1 MSDVFPEGQ
10 PEETSAR
17 EEREAL
23 QAWHKYGKYPY
34 LLAKFAFF
42 GAICVLL
49 FVCLRTVES
58 VAFPLFLSLLTA
70 YLLDP
75 LIDRF
80 EEKNI
85 DRTLAIAI
93 VILLMGLGFVL
104 LVLVLYPLVARQV
117 INVAQKF
124 PTLLDTLQTKVIPW
138 LQSQAGFEMP
148 VNLQTAV
155 TQYGEELKSAA
166 PTIFKKVGDWGTG
179 LLTQTGVIVA
189 SLLNLIMI
197 PIFTFY
203 FLRDFD
209 RMKDGAAQFIP
220 LYRRGVVVD
229 RLYKIDDVVGAWFR
243 GQIQVSLILA
253 ALYGV
258 GLGTAFAVTGH
269 EAFDGF
275 ALGAISGLLNVIPY
289 VGFAVGFVL
298 SVLVVLIEWTGWGS
312 LIGVLIVFSVV
323 QGLEGY
329 VITPKVVGEKV
340 GLSPVAV
347 IIVLLLGGE
356 LAGLLGVLLAIPV
369 AGAFKVL
376 LPDIIGM
383 YRQSAYFTGSD
394 PSALEMMHHDD
405 LEKKRAYKESDA
417 VASTTAQESPPVD
430 DASADEVD
438 EAESLDDVGELEG
451 EEEMNDAVAE
461 EAPPADDS
469 VEEGDEEASEVA
481 SKDPSDVQDEEL
493 EPADVVKP
501 SRASSEEE

>member
-1 MSDVFPEGQ
+1 
-10 PEETSAR
+10 
-17 EEREAL
+17 
-23 QAWHKYGKYPY
+23 
-34 LLAKFAFF
+34 
-42 GAICVLL
+42 
-49 FVCLRTVES
+49 
-58 VAFPLFLSLLTA
+58 
-70 YLLDP
+70 
-75 LIDRF
+75 
-80 EEKNI
+80 
-85 DRTLAIAI
+85 
-93 VILLMGLGFVL
+93 
-104 LVLVLYPLVARQV
+104 
-117 INVAQKF
+117 
-124 PTLLDTLQTKVIPW
+124 
-138 LQSQAGFEMP
+138 
-148 VNLQTAV
+148 
-155 TQYGEELKSAA
+155 
-166 PTIFKKVGDWGTG
+166 
-179 LLTQTGVIVA
+179 
-189 SLLNLIMI
+189 
-197 PIFTFY
+197 
-203 FLRDFD
+203 
-209 RMKDGAAQFIP
+209 
-220 LYRRGVVVD
+220 
-229 RLYKIDDVVGAWFR
+229 
-243 GQIQVSLILA
+243 
-253 ALYGV
+253 
-258 GLGTAFAVTGH
+258 
-269 EAFDGF
+269 FDGF

-405 LEKKRAYKESDA
+405 LEKKRAYKEPDA
-417 VASTTAQESPPVD
+417 AAEATAQESPPVD
-430 DASADEVD
+430 DAAADEVD

-481 SKDPSDVQDEEL
+481 SKDPSDVQDEEP

>member
-258 GLGTAFAVTGH
+258 GLGTA
-269 EAFDGF
+269 
-275 ALGAISGLLNVIPY
+275 
-289 VGFAVGFVL
+289 
-298 SVLVVLIEWTGWGS
+298 
-312 LIGVLIVFSVV
+312 
-323 QGLEGY
+323 
-329 VITPKVVGEKV
+329 
-340 GLSPVAV
+340 
-347 IIVLLLGGE
+347 
-356 LAGLLGVLLAIPV
+356 
-369 AGAFKVL
+369 
-376 LPDIIGM
+376 
-383 YRQSAYFTGSD
+383 
-394 PSALEMMHHDD
+394 
-405 LEKKRAYKESDA
+405 
-417 VASTTAQESPPVD
+417 
-430 DASADEVD
+430 
-438 EAESLDDVGELEG
+438 
-451 EEEMNDAVAE
+451 
-461 EAPPADDS
+461 
-469 VEEGDEEASEVA
+469 
-481 SKDPSDVQDEEL
+481 
-493 EPADVVKP
+493 
-501 SRASSEEE
+501 

>member
-1 MSDVFPEGQ
+1 MSDALPGGQ
-10 PEETSAR
+10 PDDAEALEEQ
-17 EEREAL
+17 REAMA
-23 QAWHKYGKYPY
+23 AWHKYGKYPY
-34 LLAKFAFF
+34 LLAKFSFF
-42 GAICVLL
+42 GAIFFLL
-49 FVCLRTVES
+49 FICLRTVES

-80 EEKNI
+80 EERNV
-85 DRTLAIAI
+85 DRTVAIAI
-93 VILLMGLGFVL
+93 VILLMGVGAIL

-117 INVAQKF
+117 VNVAEKF
-124 PTLLDTLQTKVIPW
+124 PTLLDTLQTKTIPW
-138 LQSQAGFEMP
+138 LQNEAGFEMP
-148 VNLQTAV
+148 LNFQAAV
-155 TQYGEELKSAA
+155 MEYGEELKSAA
-166 PTIFKKVGDWGTG
+166 PTIFKKVGEYGTG

-189 SLLNLIMI
+189 SLLNLVMI

-209 RMKDGAAQFIP
+209 KMKDGAGQFIP
-220 LYRRGVVVD
+220 LYRRETVVD
-229 RLYKIDDVVGAWFR
+229 RLHKIDEVVGAWFR
-243 GQIQVSLILA
+243 GQIQVALILA

-258 GLGTAFAVTGH
+258 GLGAAFAATGH

-298 SVLVVLIEWTGWGS
+298 SVLVILIEWTGWGS

-340 GLSPVAV
+340 GLSAVTV

-369 AGAFKVL
+369 AGAVKVM
-376 LPDIIGM
+376 LPDIVAM
-383 YRQSAYFTGSD
+383 YRKSAYYTGSD

-405 LEKKRAYKESDA
+405 HPTSKQVAAPSQPPSGETPAEVEASPEPEVDAPVAGADDAQKPATEPEVDAEDAGEGADADASSDA
-417 VASTTAQESPPVD
+417 EP
-430 DASADEVD
+430 
-438 EAESLDDVGELEG
+438 DVED
-451 EEEMNDAVAE
+451 EEEAV
-461 EAPPADDS
+461 
-469 VEEGDEEASEVA
+469 
-481 SKDPSDVQDEEL
+481 
-493 EPADVVKP
+493 
-501 SRASSEEE
+501 SEEE

>member
-10 PEETSAR
+10 PDDASEL
-17 EEREAL
+17 EEREAI

-42 GAICVLL
+42 GAIFVLL

-85 DRTLAIAI
+85 DRTIAIAI
-93 VILLMGLGFVL
+93 VIVLMGLGFVL

-124 PTLLDTLQTKVIPW
+124 PTLLDTLQNKVFPW

-148 VNLQTAV
+148 VNFQTAV
-155 TQYGEELKSAA
+155 MQYGEELKSAA

-209 RMKDGAAQFIP
+209 KMKGGAAQFIP
-220 LYRRGVVVD
+220 LYRRDVVVD
-229 RLYKIDDVVGAWFR
+229 RLHKIDDVVGAWFR

-369 AGAFKVL
+369 AGALKVL

-383 YRQSAYFTGSD
+383 YRESAYFTGSD

-405 LEKKRAYKESDA
+405 VDKKRPPQERVSVVPKASLEPLEEEDVPVEDDA
-417 VASTTAQESPPVD
+417 VDLERED
-430 DASADEVD
+430 EREDEVEEAREDAGEDAEDRAED
-438 EAESLDDVGELEG
+438 EASGEG
-451 EEEMNDAVAE
+451 EPDGDSEEHE
-461 EAPPADDS
+461 EAQA
-469 VEEGDEEASEVA
+469 AK
-481 SKDPSDVQDEEL
+481 SKV
-493 EPADVVKP
+493 
-501 SRASSEEE
+501 ASSEEE